1 MFRWIRRLIALAI
14 ALALGVFAVANRA
27 PVLVNFWPFP
37 ESVVLPTSVAIL
49 VGGAIG
55 FLLGALVVWGPA
67 WSARMRLRDAEARL
81 RVLAPPPARDED
93 GLAAAPGAALAA
105 PR

>member
-14 ALALGVFAVANRA
+14 AVVLGTFAVVNRET
-27 PVLVNFWPFP
+27 VMVRFWPFP
-37 ESVVLPTSVAIL
+37 ESAELAVSVAIL
-49 VGGAIG
+49 IGAAIG

-81 RVLAPPPARDED
+81 RVLSPPTPQQR
-93 GLAAAPGAALAA
+93 PGGAGQTPALAS

>member
-81 RVLAPPPARDED
+81 RVLAPPPARDAD
-93 GLAAAPGAALAA
+93 GLAGAPGAALAA
-105 PR
+105 SR

>member
-1 MFRWIRRLIALAI
+1 MFRWIRRLLALAI
-14 ALALGVFAVANRA
+14 ALVLGVFAVANRA

-81 RVLAPPPARDED
+81 RVLAPPPSPDADRPA
-93 GLAAAPGAALAA
+93 GSPVAALAA
-105 PR
+105 SR